1 MTATATRPAVDL
13 RDTIDRKGVRQ
24 GRPVR
29 TPQPLDPAD
38 HRRRPWRIHAIAAA
52 EAMRLLDVWE
62 VDAELS
68 PGATLEQWVE
78 AFQRGRAGLLARTL
92 FVRRGRLPARTA
104 MSLLGG
110 TDQDQNPSGFRGI
123 SRANVFTISTQGGR
137 TVKIAII
144 GAGNAGSSLGK
155 GRAARGHEVV
165 FGVRDPRDAKVQE
178 AVKTTGGKA
187 HATTVQE
194 AASSAEVVVLAT
206 PWGATQDAIRAAG
219 DLRGKIVVDAT
230 NPLKPDLSGL
240 ALGHTT
246 SAGEEVARW
255 AAGAKVVKAFNT
267 IGAQHMVNPRFGGQS
282 ASTAVDAWLPVSP
295 FPANPATSLT
305 GGGECGS

>member
-1 MTATATRPAVDL
+1 M
-13 RDTIDRKGVRQ
+13 
-24 GRPVR
+24 
-29 TPQPLDPAD
+29 
-38 HRRRPWRIHAIAAA
+38 
-52 EAMRLLDVWE
+52 
-62 VDAELS
+62 
-68 PGATLEQWVE
+68 
-78 AFQRGRAGLLARTL
+78 
-92 FVRRGRLPARTA
+92 
-104 MSLLGG
+104 
-110 TDQDQNPSGFRGI
+110 
-123 SRANVFTISTQGGR
+123 
-137 TVKIAII
+137 KIAII
-144 GAGNAGSSLGK
+144 GAGNVGSSLGK
-155 GRAARGHEVV
+155 GWAARGHEVV

-178 AVKTTGGKA
+178 AVKATGGTA
-187 HATTVQE
+187 HATSVQE

-282 ASTAVDAWLPVSP
+282 ASMFICGDDAGTKKSVATLAEALGFEPVDVGP
-295 FPANPATSLT
+295 LT
-305 GGGECGS
+305 QARLLEPLAMLWISMALLYGQGPNIAFKLLHR